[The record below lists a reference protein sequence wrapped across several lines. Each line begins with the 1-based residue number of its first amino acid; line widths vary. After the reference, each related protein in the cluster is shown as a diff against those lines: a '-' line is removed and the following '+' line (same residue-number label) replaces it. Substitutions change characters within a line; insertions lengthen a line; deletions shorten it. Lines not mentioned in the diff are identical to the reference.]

1 MTEQIHKRLSNELVR
16 TVLERYV
23 MKEIDTE
30 QTMDL
35 LGLKRSQFFE
45 WVKRYKE
52 DPEGFCTESKR
63 PGNHRT
69 DEELEK
75 NIINELEIERGLI
88 DDQSMPV
95 RFYNYS
101 YLKDQLWKKYR
112 QEVSVPTIINRAKKT
127 AFTYPNQRRNIMTAR
142 YLQTMQ
148 GS

>member
-16 TVLERYV
+16 TVLDRYIR
-23 MKEIDTE
+23 KEIDAE

-63 PGNHRT
+63 QGNHRT

-75 NIINELEIERGLI
+75 NILNELEIEKGLI

-101 YLKDQLWKKYR
+101 YLKDQLWKKYG
-112 QEVSVPTIINRAKKT
+112 QGVSVPTIINRAKKT
-127 AFTYPNQRRNIMTAR
+127 VFTYLNQRRNIMTAR
-142 YLQTMQ
+142 YL
-148 GS
+148 

>member
-16 TVLERYV
+16 TVLEKYIRE
-23 MKEIDTE
+23 EIDAE

-52 DPEGFCTESKR
+52 NPEGFCTESKR

-75 NIINELEIERGLI
+75 NIINELEIEKGLI

-95 RFYNYS
+95 RVYNYS

-112 QEVSVPTIINRAKKT
+112 QDVSVPTIIDRAKKT
-127 AFTYPNQRRNIMTAR
+127 VFTYPGLRRSIMTVR
-142 YLQTMQ
+142 Y
-148 GS
+148 

>member
-16 TVLERYV
+16 TVLERYLR
-23 MKEIDTE
+23 KEIDTE

-45 WVKRYKE
+45 WVKRFKE
-52 DPEGFCTESKR
+52 DPKGFCIESKR

-75 NIINELEIERGLI
+75 NIINELEIEKGLI

-112 QEVSVPTIINRAKKT
+112 QGVSVPTIIDRAKKT
-127 AFTYPNQRRNIMTAR
+127 VFTCPSLRRNIMTVR
-142 YLQTMQ
+142 CLQTM
-148 GS
+148 

>member
-16 TVLERYV
+16 TVLERYIR
-23 MKEIDTE
+23 KEIEAE

-52 DPEGFCTESKR
+52 NPEGFCTESKR
-63 PGNHRT
+63 TGNHRT

-75 NIINELEIERGLI
+75 NIINELEIEKGLI

-112 QEVSVPTIINRAKKT
+112 QEVSVPTIITRAKKT
-127 AFTYPNQRRNIMTAR
+127 ASTYPSLRKSIMTGR
-142 YLQTMQ
+142 
-148 GS
+148 